1 VSARPEHLYP
11 SPHRIAALLPPPVRV
26 RLVSLLP
33 DRQEVRRARVRLAR
47 RFLHGEGLEIGALHL
62 PLPMP
67 RGARVRYVDRMT
79 RDALLREYPELEG
92 HDLVDVDVVDD
103 GERLD
108 TVPDASVD
116 FVVANHFLEHTE
128 DPIGTLAQHTRVL
141 RPGGVLFLAN
151 PDPRATFDEG
161 RPLTAIEHLAADHR
175 DGPERSRAAHYE
187 EWVRLVERAP
197 EPEVAARAADLRDAR
212 YSIHFHVW
220 TPAVFAEL
228 VRHCARAEGIPL
240 DLEALVPVRHE
251 FIAVLRKAAIRQAY

>member
-1 VSARPEHLYP
+1 MSARPEHLYP
-11 SPHRIAALLPPPVRV
+11 RPNPVAALLPPPVRV
-26 RLVSLLP
+26 KLVSLMP

-47 RFLHGEGLEIGALHL
+47 RYLRGEGLEIGALHL

-67 RGARVRYVDRMT
+67 RGTRARYVDRMT
-79 RDALLREYPELEG
+79 KDDLIREYPELEG

-103 GERLD
+103 GERLT

-128 DPIGTLAQHTRVL
+128 DPIGTLEQHTRVL

-151 PDPRATFDEG
+151 PDPRVTFDEL
-161 RPLTAIEHLAADHR
+161 RPLTTIEHLARDHSE
-175 DGPERSRAAHYE
+175 GPEVSRDEHYE
-187 EWVRLVERAP
+187 EWARLVERAP
-197 EPEVAARAADLRDAR
+197 QPEVAGRAAELRASG

-228 VRHCARAEGIPL
+228 VRHCAHEEGIPL
-240 DLEALVPVRHE
+240 ELEALVPVRHE
-251 FIAVLRKAAIRQAY
+251 FITVLRRTPAR